1 MTFVDHAR
9 IHVEGGAGGN
19 GAVSFRREAH
29 VPRGGPDGGN
39 GGNGGRVL
47 MVAEAGVADLG
58 RFRFDIHHKAQ
69 RGEHGGG
76 RNRHG
81 ASGSDLRLPVPVG
94 TRVSRDGN
102 LIATLD
108 EDGAE
113 IQIARGGEGGV
124 GNRAFRSSTNRA
136 PRKAV
141 PGTAGEA
148 TWLTLDLRLA
158 IDVALV
164 GLPNSGKSAVLNAL
178 TGARAPVAA
187 YPRTTQEPAFG
198 VMRDDAERIVLI
210 ADLPGLAEDGTAR
223 PDGHMEQL
231 ERVKVFVHCAAGAPG
246 APPVAQAF
254 EMGRATLRRHVP
266 DSAVEIT
273 VATGPLGADEADV
286 GVDAD
291 TGDGIPDLRARIL
304 EALGS

>member
-39 GGNGGRVL
+39 GGRGGRVL
-47 MVAEAGVADLG
+47 MVAEEGIEDLG
-58 RFRFDIHHKAQ
+58 RYRYDIHHKAQ

-81 ASGSDLRLPVPVG
+81 GAGADLRLPVPPG

-102 LIATLD
+102 VIATLD
-108 EDGAE
+108 EDGAQ
-113 IQIARGGEGGV
+113 IQLARGGEGGV
-124 GNRAFRSSTNRA
+124 GNRAFRSSTHRA

-141 PGTAGEA
+141 PGTSGEA

-158 IDVALV
+158 VDVAIV

-198 VMRDDAERIVLI
+198 VLRDDAERIVLVV
-210 ADLPGLAEDGTAR
+210 DLPGLAEDGTAR
-223 PDGHMEQL
+223 HDGHLDQL
-231 ERVKVFVHCAAGAPG
+231 ERARVLVHCAASGPG
-246 APPVAQAF
+246 ALPVVDAL
-254 EMGRATLRRHVP
+254 ELGRETLLELAPESVR
-266 DSAVEIT
+266 EIT
-273 VATGPLGADEADV
+273 VATGSADVEGVDV

-291 TGDGIPDLRARIL
+291 TGMGIPELRARIL

>member
-39 GGNGGRVL
+39 GGRGGRVL

-69 RGEHGGG
+69 RGGHGGG

-81 ASGSDLRLPVPVG
+81 AAGADLRLPVPVG
-94 TRVSRDGN
+94 TRVRRDGN
-102 LIATLD
+102 LIASLD
-108 EDGAE
+108 EDGTG

-124 GNRAFRSSTNRA
+124 GNHAFRSSTHRA

-158 IDVALV
+158 IDVAIV

-210 ADLPGLAEDGTAR
+210 ADLPGLAEDGSPR
-223 PDGHMEQL
+223 HDGHLEQL
-231 ERVKVFVHCAAGAPG
+231 ERVKVLVHCAAQAPG
-246 APPVAQAF
+246 APPVAQAL
-254 EMGRATLRRHVP
+254 EMGRATLRDHVA

-273 VATGPLGADEADV
+273 VATGSGDAEGADV